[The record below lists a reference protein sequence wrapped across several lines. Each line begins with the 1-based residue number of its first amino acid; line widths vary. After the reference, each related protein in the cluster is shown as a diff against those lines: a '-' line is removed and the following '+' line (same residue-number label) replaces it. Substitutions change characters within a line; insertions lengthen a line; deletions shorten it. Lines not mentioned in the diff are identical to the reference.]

1 MALYIPQK
9 KFSLETIQDICGGP
23 MVKTARIMDL
33 TSSSCSFSLVVI
45 CDTVQNMI

>member
-9 KFSLETIQDICGGP
+9 KFSLETTDVCGGP